1 MRRDPCVAPAPR
13 RCAPLS
19 LYPAQ
24 LLIRPAMSRM
34 AWVLELR
41 TATAHACRRGQQ
53 ACCAV
58 QPLCGVAR
66 GADTALIRLGSFP
79 YEWRPR
85 TREHLIVSFR
95 YAFVT
100 SHVHA
105 RAGAPFLGLT
115 LKNGWPVSA
124 SAGAMTRLFLRSA
137 ALISPRAR
145 GEWPKTNT
153 RVTSR
158 KLNRRGCDQH
168 QCQRGFPILCGR
180 KRHKINIRRIY
191 NAVSKRRSLSD
202 TKKTFTSPKK
212 ITTSQP
218 VV

>member
-1 MRRDPCVAPAPR
+1 MPQGAAGVL
-13 RCAPLS
+13 RC
-19 LYPAQ
+19 
-24 LLIRPAMSRM
+24 
-34 AWVLELR
+34 
-41 TATAHACRRGQQ
+41 T
-53 ACCAV
+53 
-58 QPLCGVAR
+58 
-66 GADTALIRLGSFP
+66 
-79 YEWRPR
+79 
-85 TREHLIVSFR
+85 
-95 YAFVT
+95 AFVRGRAGCGHGT
-100 SHVHA
+100 HTLGKFPVRVAATH
-105 RAGAPFLGLT
+105 AGAPYCILSLRFRYLSRPRARGST
-115 LKNGWPVSA
+115 VFRVNPKNGWPVSA